1 MKKILIVDDDVAV
14 TNYFKVFLMQTGQFD
29 LEVVND
35 SRQVAQVLEK
45 GTFDVILLD
54 MDMPN
59 VSGLDIL
66 ADMRQKKLHIPVV
79 VLTGVSDVDL
89 AVNAMKLG
97 AFDYLIK
104 PVEDEKLLE
113 VLDNAM
119 RHRVVRQTIEQ
130 LPPRL
135 TRQDLAHEAAFESF
149 NTKNPDMIRLL
160 HQAEKIAS
168 SDLSIFIW
176 GERGTGKEAL
186 ARAIHQAGPR
196 AEKSF
201 VAVEVNSQDPD
212 RFAAFFFGQARRWSG
227 AEQETSG
234 ILEEADQGTLFLDN
248 IDALSLPLQVR
259 LKRVIQTGQFCRESS
274 AQVRTIDV
282 RMIVSSE
289 HDLTSPQYED
299 KFSRDLLYHLMVN
312 SIRIPPLRERLDDL
326 DLLIEHFL
334 TEQSEKTE
342 KKIAG
347 FSEDFLDSL
356 KKYPFPNNV
365 RELHAI
371 IAGAIAVTET
381 DIITPDSLPAYST
394 QQTTPEKAP
403 PDETFQPRKLDEVI
417 KEHARAAL
425 KHFNQDRTRAA
436 RNLGISIEEINRIIP
451 IE

>member
-14 TNYFKVFLMQTGQFD
+14 TNYFKVFLKQTGQFD
-29 LEVVND
+29 LEAVND
-35 SRQVAQVLEK
+35 SREVAGVLEK

-66 ADMRQKKLHIPVV
+66 ADMRQKQLHIPVV

-104 PVEDEKLLE
+104 PVDDEKLLE

-119 RHRVVRQTIEQ
+119 RHRVVRQTIEE

-135 TRQDLAHEAAFESF
+135 TRQDLAHEAAFENF
-149 NTKNPDMIRLL
+149 NTKNPGMIRLL

-176 GERGTGKEAL
+176 GETGTGKEAL

-196 AEKSF
+196 NEKPF
-201 VAVEVNSQDPD
+201 VAVEVDSQNPD

-227 AEQETSG
+227 AELETPG
-234 ILEEADQGTLFLDN
+234 ILEQADQGTLFLDN

-259 LKRVIQTGQFCRESS
+259 LKRVIQTGQYCRESS
-274 AQVRTIDV
+274 AQVRNIDV
-282 RMIVSSE
+282 RMIVSSD
-289 HDLTSPQYED
+289 HDLTGQKYED

-334 TEQSEKTE
+334 RVHSEKTE

-347 FSEDFLDSL
+347 FSEDFLDCL

-365 RELHAI
+365 RELGAI

-381 DIITPDSLPAYST
+381 EIVTQDSLPAYIRERT
-394 QQTTPEKAP
+394 IPDKAAP
-403 PDETFQPRKLDEVI
+403 NETFQSQKLDEVI
-417 KEHARAAL
+417 KEHVRATL
-425 KHFNQDRTRAA
+425 KHFDRDRAQA
-436 RNLGISIEEINRIIP
+436 AENLGISLEEINRIIP